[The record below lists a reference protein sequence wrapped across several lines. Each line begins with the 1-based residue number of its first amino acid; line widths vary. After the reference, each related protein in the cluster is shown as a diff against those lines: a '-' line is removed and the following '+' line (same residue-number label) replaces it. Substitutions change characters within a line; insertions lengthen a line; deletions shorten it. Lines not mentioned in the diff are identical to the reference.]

1 MIVISPA
8 KRLDNKKA
16 DSSLPVTDPIFK
28 NEAKKLASELS
39 KLNSNQ
45 LGELMGVSEAIA
57 ELNVERYK
65 NWGKAQSP
73 ETRAIFQFEGDV
85 FKNFDSDI
93 PIKSSLFEKK
103 FLKLMKSMKELEII
117 LIPIK

>member
-16 DSSLPVTDPIFK
+16 DSSLSVTEPIFK
-28 NEAKKLASELS
+28 NEARELASELS

-65 NWGKAQSP
+65 NSP
-73 ETRAIFQFEGDV
+73 H
-85 FKNFDSDI
+85 
-93 PIKSSLFEKK
+93 
-103 FLKLMKSMKELEII
+103 
-117 LIPIK
+117 